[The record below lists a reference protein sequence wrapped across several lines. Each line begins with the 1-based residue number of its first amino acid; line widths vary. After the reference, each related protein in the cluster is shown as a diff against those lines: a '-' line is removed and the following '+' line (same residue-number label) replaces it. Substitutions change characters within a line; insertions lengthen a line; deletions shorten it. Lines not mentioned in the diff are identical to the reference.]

1 MSAETTPPPLLD
13 IEAATRLA
21 RALVSPIA
29 EAETV
34 PLAQASGR
42 VAARRIS
49 APRALPAADRSA
61 MDGFALRAGDPGE
74 GGTLPVAGT
83 IAAGEPRRALS
94 EGASLRI
101 FTGALLPEGADAV
114 VPLEDCIEEGGRL
127 RLRHPAKAGDHVRR
141 AGSEQPEGGTLL
153 RSGARVRPQHV
164 GLLAANGI
172 GALAVVR
179 RPRLGIL
186 STGDELGRDGQGPEG
201 VPDSNRPML
210 IALAEAAGAE
220 VEDLGILPDDR
231 DALVARL
238 QALGGRHDL
247 LVTSGAV
254 SMGGRDHLRPA
265 LEAAGGTVEGWRVA
279 LKPGKPVLFGRLGPT
294 AVTALPGHPLAAF
307 VTFHLFVAAQIAQ
320 MLRLPWTPLFTEPA
334 RSGFDGLRKPG
345 RAEVVP
351 VRMGHGQVQGVPI
364 LRRLGEGGSG
374 SLYPLAEADGL
385 ALVPS
390 HLDRIRTGDRLHWYR
405 FACGRG

>member
-1 MSAETTPPPLLD
+1 MSAETTPPPMLD
-13 IEAATRLA
+13 IEAASRLA

-34 PLAQASGR
+34 PLAQAPGR
-42 VAARRIS
+42 VAARRIA

-61 MDGFALRAGDPGE
+61 MDGFALRAADPGE
-74 GGTLPVAGT
+74 GTLPVAGT
-83 IAAGEPRRALS
+83 VAAGDPRRTLP

-114 VPLEDCIEEGGRL
+114 VPVEDCLEEGGRL
-127 RLRHPAKAGDHVRR
+127 RLRHPVKAGDHVRR

-153 RSGARVRPQHV
+153 RAGARVRPQHV

-172 GALAVVR
+172 DRLAVVR

-201 VPDSNRPML
+201 IPDSNRPML
-210 IALAEAAGAE
+210 IALAQAAGAE

-231 DALVARL
+231 DATVARL
-238 QALGGRHDL
+238 RALCGRHDL

-320 MLRLPWTPLFTEPA
+320 MLHAPWTPLFTEPA
-334 RSGFDGLRKPG
+334 RAGFDGSRKPG

-351 VRMGHGQVQGVPI
+351 VRMGHGQLQGVPI
-364 LRRLGEGGSG
+364 LRRLSEGGSG

-385 ALVPS
+385 ALIPS
-390 HLDRIRTGDRLHWYR
+390 DIDRIRSGDRLLWHR

>member
-1 MSAETTPPPLLD
+1 M
-13 IEAATRLA
+13 
-21 RALVSPIA
+21 
-29 EAETV
+29 
-34 PLAQASGR
+34 
-42 VAARRIS
+42 
-49 APRALPAADRSA
+49 
-61 MDGFALRAGDPGE
+61 
-74 GGTLPVAGT
+74 
-83 IAAGEPRRALS
+83 
-94 EGASLRI
+94 
-101 FTGALLPEGADAV
+101 
-114 VPLEDCIEEGGRL
+114 
-127 RLRHPAKAGDHVRR
+127 
-141 AGSEQPEGGTLL
+141 
-153 RSGARVRPQHV
+153 
-164 GLLAANGI
+164 
-172 GALAVVR
+172 
-179 RPRLGIL
+179 
-186 STGDELGRDGQGPEG
+186 
-201 VPDSNRPML
+201 
-210 IALAEAAGAE
+210 
-220 VEDLGILPDDR
+220 
-231 DALVARL
+231 
-238 QALGGRHDL
+238 
-247 LVTSGAV
+247 
-254 SMGGRDHLRPA
+254 
-265 LEAAGGTVEGWRVA
+265 A